1 MRVWSLAALLCL
13 GVALTACGSSETT
26 TVIKEAPAET
36 VERTTTVEAAP
47 PPAAE
52 QASATPEAEPPNV
65 LGLPLPA
72 AKQML
77 EQAGYKTVAKNTD
90 TTFGIIVPSHY
101 TICNQGKPRGNIVV
115 VLAQKY
121 GC

>member
-1 MRVWSLAALLCL
+1 MRLWNLAALLCFAM
-13 GVALTACGSSETT
+13 ALTACGSSGTT

-36 VERTTTVEAAP
+36 VEAAP
-47 PPAAE
+47 APTAE
-52 QASATPEAEPPNV
+52 HASATPKAEPPNV

-77 EQAGYKTVAKNTD
+77 QQAGYKTLAKNTD
-90 TTFGIIVPSHY
+90 TTFGIIVPSNY

>member
-1 MRVWSLAALLCL
+1 MRAWSLAALLCL

-26 TVIKEAPAET
+26 TVIKEAPTET

-47 PPAAE
+47 TPTAE
-52 QASATPEAEPPNV
+52 QASATKGEPPNV

-77 EQAGYKTVAKNTD
+77 QQAGYKTLAKNTD

-101 TICNQGKPRGNIVV
+101 TICNQGKPRGDIVV